1 VQPGGHTDQDKEE
14 SVRETWRARLFRRLA
29 GKVFATGMLLYGK
42 EPSLAEMVR
51 WAREG

>member
-1 VQPGGHTDQDKEE
+1 VVAGITLLAGAA
-14 SVRETWRARLFRRLA
+14 WLFRRLA